1 MLDYFNSHDYCRK
14 SDLLRGK
21 LDPSLRFWDLE
32 PRFHQFV
39 PPWDWRLSLTH
50 FAVPIFADLC
60 MTDQMQIWK
69 WTSTPASVL
78 LCIVRSTYAA
88 VSRPTISSSSVSSL
102 REMAEKYSIIWASV
116 ICGAHN
122 FLCLLP
128 LWDRALQRWRMSSW
142 YFSATLT
149 MGTMTMLVTAPQ
161 LHRQWG
167 HCGTILGYHSKF
179 SGSQDCHLRLH
190 QSWWLPLFIKQGVP
204 K

>member
-1 MLDYFNSHDYCRK
+1 
-14 SDLLRGK
+14 
-21 LDPSLRFWDLE
+21 
-32 PRFHQFV
+32 
-39 PPWDWRLSLTH
+39 
-50 FAVPIFADLC
+50 
-60 MTDQMQIWK
+60 
-69 WTSTPASVL
+69 
-78 LCIVRSTYAA
+78 
-88 VSRPTISSSSVSSL
+88 
-102 REMAEKYSIIWASV
+102 MAEKYSIIWASV

-179 SGSQDCHLRLH
+179 LVLKTTPKLMVTFVYETECPKITPFWGPPPPPRSKKGHETMSIAIGAAKSKLLLNIAKGTTDPGVECFNKMKNLTNNATYPQAK
-190 QSWWLPLFIKQGVP
+190 QPL
-204 K
+204 

>member
-1 MLDYFNSHDYCRK
+1 MIIAVNQTSWGGNWIPLSVSGTWNPGSTNLCHPETGDYHSPT
-14 SDLLRGK
+14 LLCQ
-21 LDPSLRFWDLE
+21 SL
-32 PRFHQFV
+32 
-39 PPWDWRLSLTH
+39 
-50 FAVPIFADLC
+50 PIFADLC